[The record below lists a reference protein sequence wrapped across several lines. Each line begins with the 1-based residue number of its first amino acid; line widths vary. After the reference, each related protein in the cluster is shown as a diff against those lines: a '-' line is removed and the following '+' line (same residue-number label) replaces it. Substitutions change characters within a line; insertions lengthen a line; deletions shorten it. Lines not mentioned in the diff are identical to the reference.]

1 MANIRKS
8 FNFRNG
14 LQVDNDKF
22 VVNPNGLVGI
32 GTSNPENYSLS
43 VHGDTK
49 IVGIITTKH
58 IFVEQNVISL
68 GKIGIHTADPTSKFH
83 ISGIGVTNPSGI
95 DAGNRI
101 RIGDFHWDNTYTS
114 IHAKKIS
121 NEWWLEQNSPDNDG
135 TDLIFYK
142 SRGLPNQE
150 EPVQVGD
157 NLFRLTARAYK
168 PNGVGIGTTISLS
181 DYNGDYAGQIIFD
194 VDSIDGNNVASS
206 IDVKT
211 AGQSRLIVKGDGKV
225 GIGTNLPAQK
235 LDVIGNTY
243 VSNSVGIRSTA
254 PTEAL
259 DVNGNIKSS
268 GTVTATTF
276 SGNLP
281 TTDLSGTIT
290 NTQLAG
296 SITNDKL
303 AGFITNN
310 KLVNDSVSFGGVSLD
325 LGSSDA
331 TPAFDLTDATN
342 YPYTSLTGIT
352 TSILGDTTPQLG
364 GDLNV
369 NGNDISGTGNV
380 NLTGVVTAT
389 SFVGDGSGLTS
400 IQIVTDTTPQLGG
413 NLDINSKDI
422 TGTGNINVTGI
433 ITSTTFSG
441 NVDLS
446 GLLKEGVN
454 ITAGKLSDNT
464 NIDLVNGMLHLF
476 TTTESTTSTPNIRVD
491 ASTSLDSSMS
501 VGEAITVVLI
511 TTAANAG
518 YSAQLTID
526 GSAVTES
533 WIGGT
538 APSTGNSSGYDV
550 YSYNIIKTGSASFVA
565 LATLSNF
572 A

>member
-14 LQVDNDKF
+14 LQVDTDKF
-22 VVNPNGLVGI
+22 VVNSNGLVGI
-32 GTSNPENYSLS
+32 GTSNPKNYSLS

-68 GKIGIHTADPTSKFH
+68 GKIGIHTTNPTSKFH

-101 RIGDFHWDNTYTS
+101 RIGDFHWDNTFTS
-114 IHAKKIS
+114 IHAKKVS
-121 NEWWLEQNSPDNDG
+121 NQWWLEQNSPDNDG
-135 TDLIFYK
+135 TDLVFYK

-181 DYNGDYAGQIIFD
+181 DYSGDFSGQIAFD

-206 IDVKT
+206 IVVKT
-211 AGQSRLIVKGDGKV
+211 AGESRLIVKGDGKI
-225 GIGTNLPAQK
+225 GIGTILPTQK

-276 SGNLP
+276 SGSLP
-281 TTDLSGTIT
+281 TTDLTGTIT

-296 SITNDKL
+296 
-303 AGFITNN
+303 FIDNS
-310 KLVNDSVSFGGVSLD
+310 KLVNDSVSYGGVSVD
-325 LGSSDA
+325 LGASDD
-331 TPAFDLTDATN
+331 TPAFDLTNATN

-352 TSILGDTTPQLG
+352 TSVVGDTTPQLG
-364 GDLNV
+364 GDLDL
-369 NGNDISGTGNV
+369 NGKFITGLGGISISS
-380 NLTGVVTAT
+380 GVTTCTDGFT
-389 SFVGDGSGLTS
+389 SGIGV
-400 IQIVTDTTPQLGG
+400 TTPVQ
-413 NLDINSKDI
+413 IS
-422 TGTGNINVTGI
+422 VTG
-433 ITSTTFSG
+433 STLTF
-441 NVDLS
+441 NVV
-446 GLLKEGVN
+446 GV
-454 ITAGKLSDNT
+454 G
-464 NIDLVNGMLHLF
+464 
-476 TTTESTTSTPNIRVD
+476 
-491 ASTSLDSSMS
+491 STSL
-501 VGEAITVVLI
+501 
-511 TTAANAG
+511 
-518 YSAQLTID
+518 
-526 GSAVTES
+526 
-533 WIGGT
+533 
-538 APSTGNSSGYDV
+538 
-550 YSYNIIKTGSASFVA
+550 
-565 LATLSNF
+565 TLS
-572 A
+572 

>member
-22 VVNPNGLVGI
+22 LVNPNGLVGI

-68 GKIGIHTADPTSKFH
+68 GKIGIHTTDPTSKFH

-95 DAGNRI
+95 DAGNRT

-135 TDLIFYK
+135 TELAFYK

-157 NLFRLTARAYK
+157 NLFRLTAIAYK

-181 DYNGDYAGQIIFD
+181 DYSVDYAGQISFD

-206 IDVKT
+206 INAKT

-225 GIGTNLPAQK
+225 GIGTILPAQK

-268 GTVTATTF
+268 GTIIATIF

-281 TTDLSGTIT
+281 TTDLTGTIS

-296 SITNDKL
+296 SISNDKL
-303 AGFITNN
+303 AGSITNA
-310 KLVNDSVSFGGVSLD
+310 KLLNNSVSYGGVSVA
-325 LGSSDA
+325 LGASDA
-331 TPAFDLTDATN
+331 TPAFNLIDATG
-342 YPYTSLTGIT
+342 YGYTSLTGIT
-352 TSILGDTTPQLG
+352 TSI
-364 GDLNV
+364 
-369 NGNDISGTGNV
+369 
-380 NLTGVVTAT
+380 
-389 SFVGDGSGLTS
+389 VG
-400 IQIVTDTTPQLGG
+400 DTTPQLGG
-413 NLDINSKDI
+413 NLDLNGKFI
-422 TGTGNINVTGI
+422 TGLGGISISSGVTTCTGGFTSGIGVTTPVQISVSG
-433 ITSTTFSG
+433 STLTFT
-441 NVDLS
+441 VV
-446 GLLKEGVN
+446 GV
-454 ITAGKLSDNT
+454 G
-464 NIDLVNGMLHLF
+464 
-476 TTTESTTSTPNIRVD
+476 
-491 ASTSLDSSMS
+491 STSL
-501 VGEAITVVLI
+501 
-511 TTAANAG
+511 
-518 YSAQLTID
+518 
-526 GSAVTES
+526 
-533 WIGGT
+533 
-538 APSTGNSSGYDV
+538 
-550 YSYNIIKTGSASFVA
+550 
-565 LATLSNF
+565 TLS
-572 A
+572 

>member
-14 LQVDNDKF
+14 LQVDTDKF
-22 VVNPNGLVGI
+22 VVNSNGLVGI

-68 GKIGIHTADPTSKFH
+68 GKIGIHTTNPTSKFH

-101 RIGDFHWDNTYTS
+101 RIGDFHWDNTFTS
-114 IHAKKIS
+114 IHAKKVS
-121 NEWWLEQNSPDNDG
+121 NQWWLEQNSPDNDG
-135 TDLIFYK
+135 TDLVFYK

-181 DYNGDYAGQIIFD
+181 DYSGDFSGQIAFD

-211 AGQSRLIVKGDGKV
+211 AGESRLIVKGDGKI
-225 GIGTNLPAQK
+225 GIGTILPTQK

-276 SGNLP
+276 SGSLP
-281 TTDLSGTIT
+281 TTDLTGTIT

-296 SITNDKL
+296 
-303 AGFITNN
+303 
-310 KLVNDSVSFGGVSLD
+310 
-325 LGSSDA
+325 
-331 TPAFDLTDATN
+331 
-342 YPYTSLTGIT
+342 YY
-352 TSILGDTTPQLG
+352 
-364 GDLNV
+364 
-369 NGNDISGTGNV
+369 
-380 NLTGVVTAT
+380 
-389 SFVGDGSGLTS
+389 
-400 IQIVTDTTPQLGG
+400 
-413 NLDINSKDI
+413 
-422 TGTGNINVTGI
+422 
-433 ITSTTFSG
+433 
-441 NVDLS
+441 
-446 GLLKEGVN
+446 E
-454 ITAGKLSDNT
+454 
-464 NIDLVNGMLHLF
+464 
-476 TTTESTTSTPNIRVD
+476 
-491 ASTSLDSSMS
+491 
-501 VGEAITVVLI
+501 
-511 TTAANAG
+511 
-518 YSAQLTID
+518 
-526 GSAVTES
+526 
-533 WIGGT
+533 
-538 APSTGNSSGYDV
+538 
-550 YSYNIIKTGSASFVA
+550 
-565 LATLSNF
+565 
-572 A
+572 